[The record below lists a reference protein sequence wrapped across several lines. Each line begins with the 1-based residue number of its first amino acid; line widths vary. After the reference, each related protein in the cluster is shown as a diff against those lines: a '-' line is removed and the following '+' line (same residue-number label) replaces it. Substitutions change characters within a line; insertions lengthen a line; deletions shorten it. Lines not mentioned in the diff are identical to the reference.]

1 MATKKAATKVVD
13 DWMPKC
19 ASCAFF
25 SLDEP
30 NDETG
35 YCKRYPP
42 VFAACEE
49 GAGWT
54 FAVSF
59 YDDWCGEFLRKSH

>member
-1 MATKKAATKVVD
+1 MASKKNSKVVSD
-13 DWMPKC
+13 DCSPAC

-30 NDETG
+30 KDEMG

-42 VFAACEE
+42 IFVTDESGE
-49 GAGWT
+49 GWT
-54 FAVSF
+54 HSVSAF
-59 YDDWCGEFLRKSH
+59 DDWCGEFKRKVQ